1 MKLAIND
8 KKISY
13 NEYGKGKTIVLLHG
27 FLENKNIWNDLV
39 EKLSGD
45 FHVVTVDLP
54 GHGES
59 DVLEPVHEMGSM
71 AAAVKEILSSL
82 DVEECM
88 VVGHSM
94 GGYVAL
100 ALADLF
106 PQMVSGLVLFH
117 SQAAAD
123 DEEGKRNRD
132 RTVKVV
138 EENRAGFISNFIP
151 DLFAPGNAE
160 KFADEVDDLKQQA
173 MQASKEGIIAA
184 VKGMKDRS
192 SKLGLL
198 HSIMAPVL
206 FICGKQDSRIPIEK
220 ILNQVAMPR
229 HSEALLL
236 EDTGHMGFI
245 ENKEKAEEALHHF
258 ALRVLKKDA

>member
-13 NEYGKGKTIVLLHG
+13 NQYGKGQTIVLLHG
-27 FLENKNIWNDLV
+27 FLENKNIWSGVVDR
-39 EKLSGD
+39 LSRD

-71 AAAVKEILSSL
+71 AAVVKEILSSL
-82 DVEECM
+82 DVGKCLL
-88 VVGHSM
+88 VGHSM
-94 GGYVAL
+94 GGYVSL
-100 ALADLF
+100 ALAELF

-123 DEEGKRNRD
+123 DEEGKRNRE

-138 EENRAGFISNFIP
+138 EENRAGFIGNFIP

-160 KFADEVDDLKQQA
+160 KFEEEVVNLKQQA
-173 MQASKEGIIAA
+173 MQTSKEGIIAA
-184 VKGMKDRS
+184 LKGMKERS
-192 SKLGLL
+192 GKLGLL

-206 FICGKQDSRIPIEK
+206 FICGKQDSRIPVDK
-220 ILNQVAMPR
+220 ILNQVAMPQ
-229 HSEALLL
+229 HAEALLL
-236 EDTGHMGFI
+236 ENTGHMGFI
-245 ENKEKAEEALHHF
+245 ENSEKTEEALHHF
-258 ALRVLKKDA
+258 ALRVLK